1 MSKYPKK
8 PTAVTFMVNYTY
20 EKNRL
25 NGNIPDATTWYN
37 EQKANIKK
45 VCDKFDMAAI
55 TRFHDADFKR
65 TPDHSDF
72 LRDLNGQLIPEDD
85 HYHAILVGLSG
96 KQARLKA
103 WAKLLEENGIHI
115 SKVNEEHQTLSNLQG
130 LSTKR
135 ETFESALAYL
145 VHATPRARKDN
156 KHQYK
161 TVDFIN
167 CERLFGVST
176 PKEVAA
182 MLDKIVEHQKEI
194 PIEFDKEDYSVF
206 YRQQREE
213 VDKGIDL
220 QELQTEYK
228 KRFGVQYADYEKT
241 YLLDLQKAR
250 VRYLQELSKQ
260 LTFFDR
266 KFSYIQIYGHGGVG
280 KSRLASNLASHLA
293 GKSLHIHTAG
303 APGKRKTPDLVST
316 YTDELVSVAHE
327 IKPTTFSTST
337 FESFMEPDR
346 YPVINS
352 RNQDKP
358 YFAVNFI
365 NAKSTP
371 PDEWAYEMFY
381 WDLLSQDKA
390 SVNFN
395 YRCGGDGR
403 GLEYKPF
410 PKVYDDL
417 LTADADFFEKRWNKF
432 GQQRFLDEWWQVVR
446 RITFL
451 IHLSIEEENGML
463 IAKIYK
469 LDAGTMPDA
478 LMYVGLLDRKGEQFK
493 KYFDFWSHFVEIGE
507 VEWDD
512 FKEKYSDFVKQVFKI
527 LVENGITVPERL
539 PKLLT
544 PDELR
549 KKIDG

>member
-1 MSKYPKK
+1 
-8 PTAVTFMVNYTY
+8 MVNYEF

-25 NGNIPDATTWYN
+25 ETIPDVQTWFN
-37 EQKANIKK
+37 QQCQGIEAIHKETG
-45 VCDKFDMAAI
+45 MAC
-55 TRFHDADFKR
+55 FVEMHDSDHKR
-65 TPDHSDF
+65 NSDHTQF
-72 LRDLNGQLIPEDD
+72 LHDGDGKLINDDD
-85 HYHAILVGLSG
+85 HYHGVIIGT
-96 KQARLKA
+96 KQVRLNS
-103 WAKLLEENGIHI
+103 WVELLEKHGIHI
-115 SKVNEEHQTLSNLQG
+115 SKVNVEKQQMSNIQG
-130 LSTKR
+130 LSIKR
-135 ETFESALAYL
+135 DSVEAALAYL
-145 VHATPRARKDN
+145 VHATPRARKDE
-156 KHQYK
+156 KFQYDPK
-161 TVDFIN
+161 TVRIYGG
-167 CERLFGVST
+167 EQLFGVTT
-176 PKEVAA
+176 PKEVAREYE
-182 MLDKIVEHQKEI
+182 KIIENQKKI
-194 PIEFDKEDYSVF
+194 QIEFDKDDYSVF
-206 YRQQREE
+206 YRRQREE
-213 VDKGIDL
+213 IDKGIDL

-228 KRFGVQYADYEKT
+228 KQFGVQYADYEKI
-241 YLLDLQKAR
+241 YLVDLQKAR

-260 LTFFDR
+260 VTFFDR

-316 YTDELVSVAHE
+316 YVDELVSVAHE

-337 FESFMEPDR
+337 FESFMEPNR

-371 PDEWAYEMFY
+371 PNEWAYEMFY

-395 YRCGGDGR
+395 YRYGGDGR
-403 GLEYKPF
+403 GLEYKAF

-417 LTADADFFEKRWNKF
+417 LTADADFFEKRWNLL

-451 IHLSIEEENGML
+451 IHLSIEEDNGML

-469 LDAGTMPDA
+469 LDAGTKPDS
-478 LMYVGLLDRKGEQFK
+478 LMYLSFLDRKGEQFK
-493 KYFDFWSHFVEIGE
+493 KDFDFWSHFMEIGE

-512 FKEKYSDFVKQVFKI
+512 FKEKYSDFVQKVFEI
-527 LVENGITVPERL
+527 LVENGITVPKRL

-549 KKIDG
+549 KKIDD